1 MRAREWICAEDEA
14 MVDRLSL
21 VKGFG
26 LVALVPMTL
35 ALPAWG
41 QSAPQPSGGIDA
53 NATTPDREW
62 FGHKRWRDWGR
73 ATGDWGGART
83 HLEDNGITFNG
94 SLTTDWGTVLLGG
107 LRQKGS
113 SRTLLDLNVAFDLE
127 TLAGIEGGTVY
138 ADYYST
144 DGRGGS
150 EDVGDYLGVSN
161 IYTGDNVHQL
171 AELWYE
177 QWLFEKKARLKVGK
191 VDANYEFAYFKTAT
205 ADFVSYG
212 AYNNLVL
219 FPVFPTIPNPATG
232 VNLFVYPTDRW
243 YAGVGFYD
251 GSVAEGVNTGRRGP
265 STFFDGGAYFLVGET
280 GFTWEQAGTWG
291 QGRANLGVWYSTAD
305 VVAFDG
311 DEEDGQAGFYLM
323 AEQQIT
329 RRGEGDLA
337 SKGLWG
343 FAQYARGD
351 DDVNPVANQFT
362 LGVAT
367 FGTFASRDNDGAG
380 LMLNWL
386 DMSDADGAGFES
398 DEWNLEAYYKI
409 QVTPAISV
417 TPDVQYVINPSGSRD
432 VDDAVVAQVRIN
444 IVF

>member
-1 MRAREWICAEDEA
+1 MNQSTLTIRVSILSVVLAAGMARAQSDPESAAAPAE
-14 MVDRLSL
+14 
-21 VKGFG
+21 
-26 LVALVPMTL
+26 
-35 ALPAWG
+35 LPT
-41 QSAPQPSGGIDA
+41 S
-53 NATTPDREW
+53 DREW
-62 FGHKRWRDWGR
+62 FGHKPWGQWGR
-73 ATGDWGGART
+73 ITGDWGGART

-94 SLTTDWGTVLLGG
+94 SLTTDWGTVIEGG
-107 LRQKGS
+107 LRNKGS
-113 SRTLLDLNVAFDLE
+113 SRTLLDLNVAFDLG
-127 TLAGIEGGTVY
+127 TLAGLEGGTVY

-177 QWLFEKKARLKVGK
+177 QWMFGKKARLKVGK

-219 FPVFPTIPNPATG
+219 YPVFPTIPNPATG
-232 VNLFVYPTDRW
+232 VNFFVYPTERW
-243 YAGVGFYD
+243 YAGVGLYD
-251 GSVAEGVNTGRRGP
+251 GSIAEGIPTGRLGP
-265 STFFDGGAYFLVGET
+265 STFFKGESYFYIGET
-280 GFTWEQAGTWG
+280 GFTWNELGKSG
-291 QGRANLGVWYSTAD
+291 QGRANAGIWYSASDFT
-305 VVAFDG
+305 AFDG
-311 DEEDGQAGFYLM
+311 DPEDGQAGFYVM
-323 AEQQIT
+323 AEQQLT
-329 RRGEGDLA
+329 RRGEGDLE

-351 DDVNPVANQFT
+351 EDVNPVANQIT

-367 FGTFASRDNDGAG
+367 LGTFANRDNDGAG
-380 LMLNWL
+380 VMFNWL

-409 QVTPAISV
+409 QLSPAISV
-417 TPDVQYVINPSGSRD
+417 TPDLQYIINPSGSRET
-432 VDDAVVAQVRIN
+432 DDALVAQVRVSIT
-444 IVF
+444 F